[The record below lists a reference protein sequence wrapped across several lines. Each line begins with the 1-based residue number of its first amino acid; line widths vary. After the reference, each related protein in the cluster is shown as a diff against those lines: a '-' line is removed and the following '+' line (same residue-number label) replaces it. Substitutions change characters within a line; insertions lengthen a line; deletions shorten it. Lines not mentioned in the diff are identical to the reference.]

1 MLFSIRKWT
10 LSSVLALALP
20 LAACSEDTKKSSDV
34 LVTDV
39 THSAVK
45 RQSIGNCWLYAQATW
60 VESLILNESGQEV
73 DVSESYW
80 TWWHWYEQIVGSNID
95 ELSTGGF
102 WSTSASIILRH
113 GWVTEG
119 QFIDSELGVQMSLR
133 QSAAQYAVNEA
144 LASGGALGTRAL
156 RTPQNVRKFL
166 DESFGTNMA
175 ATEVLARSA
184 VSTKVN
190 ATSTLADALNG
201 SADKKWSYN
210 RFPAVYG
217 QNAAVSLRVKRARK
231 VLLQRVMRALNDK
244 KPVVMSLMI
253 DFNALD
259 ITDQTFK
266 KSQVDT
272 RGIGGQGGHMVVLE
286 DYTVKNAPGFGDIG
300 EGDVSAEKKAAA
312 LKGDLVLLKVKN
324 SWGTNRPDRGL
335 TDGYN
340 RFEAEYLFSQLEWK
354 NGDDDSDTSFYTT
367 LSDFVLPPGY

>member
-1 MLFSIRKWT
+1 MLFSLRKWT
-10 LSSVLALALP
+10 LSSILALALP
-20 LAACSEDTKKSSDV
+20 LAACSEDANKSSDL

-60 VESLILNESGQEV
+60 LESLILDESGQEV

-102 WSTSASIILRH
+102 WRTSASIALRH

-119 QFIDSELGVQMSLR
+119 EFIDSELGVQMSLS
-133 QSAAQYAVNEA
+133 QSAALNEVNNA
-144 LASGGALGTRAL
+144 LATGGALGTRAL
-156 RTPQNVRKFL
+156 RTPENVRKFL
-166 DESFGTNMA
+166 DESFGTDMA
-175 ATEVLARSA
+175 SAEAVARSA
-184 VSTKVN
+184 ESTPVGPD
-190 ATSTLADALNG
+190 STLADALNG
-201 SADKKWSYN
+201 SNDKKWSYN
-210 RFPAVYG
+210 RFPSVYG
-217 QNAAVSLRVKRARK
+217 ENSSASFRVRRARK
-231 VLLQRVMRALNDK
+231 ALLQRVMRALNDK

-266 KSQVDT
+266 KSQVDA

-286 DYTVKNAPGFGDIG
+286 DYTVKNAPGFGEIG
-300 EGDVSAEKKAAA
+300 EGNVSDEMKEAA

-324 SWGTNRPDRGL
+324 SWGTDRPDRGL

-340 RFEAEYLFSQLEWK
+340 RFDADYLFSQLEWK
-354 NGDDDSDTSFYTT
+354 NGDDASDTSFYTT
-367 LSDFVLPPGY
+367 LTDFILPPGY